1 MELRKRGL
9 RAPFI
14 IFAAIVLFLLQF
26 WAVTGQINHSELSTQ
41 IAVNS
46 SSGTSTRFLS
56 SSSPLSL
63 TGKRSSFRFRWRRR
77 RHHRNKVNRASIQF
91 LYAHNLIR
99 ARVGEPP
106 LRWDGRLAA
115 YARRWARQRVGDCR
129 LVHSNGPYGENIF
142 WAGQN
147 NWRTINIVKVWAD
160 ENKFYDVKANTCEPG
175 QMCGHYTQIVWR
187 DSTKVGCARV
197 DCSNGGL
204 YAICVYNPPGNY
216 EGENPFG
223 NYEDQIGLV
232 REDPPAV
239 VVNPF

>member
-14 IFAAIVLFLLQF
+14 IFVAIVLFLLQF
-26 WAVTGQINHSELSTQ
+26 WAVTGTQ
-41 IAVNS
+41 ISVNS

-239 VVNPF
+239 VVTPF

>member
-9 RAPFI
+9 GAPFT
-14 IFAAIVLFLLQF
+14 IFVAIVLLLVQF
-26 WAVTGQINHSELSTQ
+26 WAVTGQNNHSESSTQ
-41 IAVNS
+41 TSSVNS
-46 SSGTSTRFLS
+46 PTATSSRFLS
-56 SSSPLSL
+56 SSSLSL
-63 TGKRSSFRFRWRRR
+63 TGKRSLFRLRWRRR
-77 RHHRNKVNRASIQF
+77 RHHHNKVNRASIQF

-106 LRWDGRLAA
+106 LQWDGRLAA
-115 YARRWARQRVGDCR
+115 YARWWARQRVGDCR

-142 WAGQN
+142 WAGQSK
-147 NWRTINIVKVWAD
+147 WRTIDVVKVWAD
-160 ENKFYDVKANTCEPG
+160 ENKFYHVKANTCEPG

-197 DCSNGGL
+197 DCSDGGL

-223 NYEDQIGLV
+223 IYEDQIGLV
-232 REDPPAV
+232 RDDPPAV